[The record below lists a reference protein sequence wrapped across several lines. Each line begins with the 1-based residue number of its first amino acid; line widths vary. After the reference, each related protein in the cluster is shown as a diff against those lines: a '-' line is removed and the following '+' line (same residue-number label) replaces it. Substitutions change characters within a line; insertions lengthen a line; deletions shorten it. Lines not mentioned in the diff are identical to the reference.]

1 MVVVEEGRRIDDEGI
16 ELGVPAKRIQVTAK
30 GIEVKRDT
38 SVHNR
43 QSRRQQD
50 VANWTRELTEA
61 TSTLRVRREW
71 SHYSC
76 FEFP

>member
-1 MVVVEEGRRIDDEGI
+1 MVVVEEGRRIDGERI

-43 QSRRQQD
+43 QSR
-50 VANWTRELTEA
+50 
-61 TSTLRVRREW
+61 
-71 SHYSC
+71 C
-76 FEFP
+76 